1 MAKKTEGEEGKKPK
15 KVDMMRAAFDKFGI
29 DGDLDEIQKYIKDT
43 YGEEL
48 SKPHISQ
55 TKTSERKRLG
65 MKGKR
70 RRRGRPSL
78 AETAAA
84 SNEMAGGNTLD
95 IAEVLAL
102 FADIQRYKDKLGS
115 KNVQKIVTKALS

>member
-1 MAKKTEGEEGKKPK
+1 MAKKTEEGEGKKPK
-15 KVDMMRAAFDKFGI
+15 KVEMMRAAFEKYGI
-29 DGDLDEIQKYIKDT
+29 DGDLDEIQEFIKTT
-43 YGEEL
+43 YGEVIT
-48 SKPHISQ
+48 KPHISQ

-65 MKGKR
+65 IKGK

-78 AETAAA
+78 AETAA
-84 SNEMAGGNTLD
+84 STQMATGNTLD

-115 KNVQKIVTKALS
+115 KNVLKVVNKALA